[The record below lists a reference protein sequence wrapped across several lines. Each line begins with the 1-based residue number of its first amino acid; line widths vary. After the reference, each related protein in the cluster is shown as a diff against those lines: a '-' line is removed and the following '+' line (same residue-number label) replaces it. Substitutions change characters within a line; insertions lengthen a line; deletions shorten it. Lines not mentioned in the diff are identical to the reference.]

1 LLLWENTTYH
11 KLIEH
16 ITYFKFSNHFSFENT
31 GQLLNLRVQEPKT
44 FHKMNKNL
52 NLKEQIIVPS
62 SIKTKILQIC
72 GSIKCIY
79 SNWINI
85 ALTPKTESTLTWILH
100 I

>member
-1 LLLWENTTYH
+1 
-11 KLIEH
+11 
-16 ITYFKFSNHFSFENT
+16 
-31 GQLLNLRVQEPKT
+31 
-44 FHKMNKNL
+44 MNKNL

-85 ALTPKTESTLTWILH
+85 ALTPKTKSTLTWILH